1 MDIISTK
8 KYKHLKEWR
17 KHFKLSQE
25 KLAEKL
31 DSTQPTIMRWESGT
45 MAIDDETFEKI
56 AKTLG
61 IEPIKLMVSPKDAS
75 TIDFLSK
82 MNKIIQNMDD
92 ETKLQWISLGEKLT
106 DKK

>member
-8 KYKHLKEWR
+8 KYKHLKAWR

-31 DSTQPTIMRWESGT
+31 ETTQPTIMRWESGS
-45 MAIDDETFEKI
+45 MAIDDTTFEKI
-56 AKTLG
+56 ARILG
-61 IEPIKLMVSPKDAS
+61 IEPIKLMVSPQDEK

-82 MNKIIQNMDD
+82 MNEIINKMDD

-106 DKK
+106 NKK